1 MKRKEEKEVMEKEE
15 AVAEIAKRYS
25 TTQTQ
30 IQTQTQTPD
39 QVNHPPHYT
48 AGGVECIDAIA
59 AATTGLEG
67 MEAVCTANVLK
78 YIWRWKM
85 KGGKTDLEKAKWY
98 LDRLLAEVSK
108 QPKP

>member
-1 MKRKEEKEVMEKEE
+1 MRRKEEKMEE
-15 AVAEIAKRYS
+15 AS
-25 TTQTQ
+25 QNTHQNT
-30 IQTQTQTPD
+30 D
-39 QVNHPPHYT
+39 QVTHPAHYT

-59 AATTGLEG
+59 AAPTGREG

-78 YIWRWKM
+78 YVWRWKM

-108 QPKP
+108 QPRL